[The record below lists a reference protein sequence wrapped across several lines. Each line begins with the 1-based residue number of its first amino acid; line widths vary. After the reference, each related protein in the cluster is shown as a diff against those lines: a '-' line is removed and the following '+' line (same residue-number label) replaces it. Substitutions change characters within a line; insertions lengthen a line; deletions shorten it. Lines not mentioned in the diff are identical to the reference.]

1 VTDGQLY
8 GHLLLKL
15 LQQQAI
21 LLLNNK
27 LIEKHISKQL

>member
-1 VTDGQLY
+1 MDGQLY

-15 LQQQAI
+15 LQQQVI